1 MPNAVEIRDLRLAY
15 GRTLALDDVHLQLGG
30 GVAGLFGPNG
40 SGKSTL
46 LRVLAGL
53 LRPTSGEVLAF
64 GSPVSMKNEGL
75 RGRIGYAG
83 HRAGLYGRLTLME
96 NLQMFARLHGAEPG
110 RAQVVVEQLGL
121 GDRRDTAVAAL
132 SAGYRRRVA
141 VARALLH
148 EPDLLL
154 LDEPYANLDDEAA
167 SLVSDAVIAWR
178 RPDRVAIVATHGA
191 KKVKA
196 FADSGL
202 ILQRGRLIKQGTYGN
217 AGFTT
222 S

>member
-1 MPNAVEIRDLRLAY
+1 MPNILETRDLKVVY
-15 GRTLALDDVHLQLGG
+15 GRTLALDGLHLRLEE

-53 LRPTSGEVLAF
+53 LRPTSGAAMAF
-64 GSPVSMKNEGL
+64 GSPISMKDEAL

-83 HRAGLYGRLTLME
+83 HSAGLYGRLTVME
-96 NLQMFARLHGAEPG
+96 NLQMFARMHGADPA
-110 RAQVVVEQLGL
+110 RAEAVIEELGL
-121 GDRRDTAVAAL
+121 SDRRDTPAAEL
-132 SAGYRRRVA
+132 SAGFRRRAA

-167 SLVSDAVIAWR
+167 AFVSDAVIGWR
-178 RPDRVAIVATHGA
+178 RPGRIGIVATHGA

-196 FADSGL
+196 YADAGL
-202 ILQRGRLIKQGTYGN
+202 ILQRGRLIRQGTYGDT
-217 AGFTT
+217 GFTT
-222 S
+222 